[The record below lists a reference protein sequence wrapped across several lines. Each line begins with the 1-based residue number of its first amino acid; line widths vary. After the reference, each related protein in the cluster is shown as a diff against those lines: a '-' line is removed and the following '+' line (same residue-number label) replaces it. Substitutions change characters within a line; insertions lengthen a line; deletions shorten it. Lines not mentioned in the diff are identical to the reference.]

1 MGWKL
6 ALDAN
11 QWLRDERITT
21 MLPEQEG
28 AYLRLLLVLWC
39 DERCSLPHDDDAL
52 AALSRLGDRWPG
64 LGRAIRACFIVHPE
78 DKERLTHPALYRQWC
93 ARRALAEKRAA
104 VGARGAASRW
114 RSRAKQDTA
123 PNDPM
128 QGVPLPPGWETP
140 EVREALQRWLAY
152 KRSRKEKYK
161 AFGQYITTQ
170 FKRFPTP
177 AAFIAAVEFSMAQ
190 GYAGIYPE
198 RSNAKAKTIGTR
210 TRTSVQ
216 DGDL

>member
-6 ALDAN
+6 PLDAA
-11 QWLRDERITT
+11 QWLHDQRITT

-39 DERCSLPHDDDAL
+39 DEHCSLPHDDASL
-52 AALSRLGDRWPG
+52 AALSRLGERWAT
-64 LGRAIRACFIVHPE
+64 LGQAIRACFVDHPE
-78 DKERLTHPALYRQWC
+78 HTQRLTHPGLFAEWQ
-93 ARRALAEKRAA
+93 ARKRLSEMRSN
-104 VGARGAASRW
+104 VGARGAARRW
-114 RSRAKQDTA
+114 QK
-123 PNDPM
+123 PNRGVAAQGDPM
-128 QGVPLPPGWETP
+128 HGITFPTGWDTP

-161 AFGQYITTQ
+161 AFGQYIGTQ

-177 AAFIAAVEFSMAQ
+177 TAFVAAVEFSMAQ

-198 RSNAKAKTIGTR
+198 RSSARTTTIGTR
-210 TRTSVQ
+210 KRTSVQ